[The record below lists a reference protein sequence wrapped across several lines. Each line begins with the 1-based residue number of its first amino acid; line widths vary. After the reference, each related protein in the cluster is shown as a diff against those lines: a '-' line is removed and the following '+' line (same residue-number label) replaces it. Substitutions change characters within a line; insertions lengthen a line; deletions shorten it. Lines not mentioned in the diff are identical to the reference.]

1 MDFDLR
7 QLRHARALSE
17 HGSFARAAR
26 AMHLTQP
33 ALSRSIQELER
44 RTGIKLFDRARGG
57 VEPTDLGRVFLDHA
71 RELLDRA
78 ESLDRELALLRGAGS
93 GQLVVGAGTFPSAT
107 FVGHAV
113 AAFLRA
119 NPAVGMRLVND
130 GWLGLIAGL
139 RRRELD
145 LIVSAE
151 PLPLDD
157 GDLARTPL
165 AKHQGYFLCRP
176 RHPLFERPSLALP
189 DVLGYPIV
197 STARLPTALTDIL
210 LKSRAGGDAGRGVP
224 DVGCES
230 VALMKQVVM
239 NSDHVLMSTLGAAA
253 DEIQSGT
260 LAVLPVVSPE
270 VRAAFVI
277 ARLRNRTLPPVADAF
292 VREVVAADRAAAA
305 VARRL
310 EAHHVPG
317 SRSPARRAAPARAR
331 QTEDS
336 RA

>member
-7 QLRHARALSE
+7 QLRHARALAE

-57 VEPTDLGRVFLDHA
+57 VEPTDLGRVFLEHA
-71 RELLDRA
+71 RELLGRA
-78 ESLDRELALLRGAGS
+78 ESLDRELSLLRGAGS
-93 GQLVVGAGTFPSAT
+93 GRLVVGAGTFPAAT

-113 AAFLRA
+113 AAFLRS

-151 PLPLDD
+151 PVLLDD
-157 GDLARTPL
+157 GDLVVTPL
-165 AKHQGYFLCRP
+165 AQRQGYFVCRP
-176 RHPLFERPSLALP
+176 GHPLCALP
-189 DVLGYPIV
+189 SAGLADVLGYPIV
-197 STARLPTALTDIL
+197 STARLPAALTDVL
-210 LKSRAGGDAGRGVP
+210 LKARAAGDTGRGIP

-230 VALMKQVVM
+230 VALMKQIVM
-239 NSDHVLMSTLGAAA
+239 HSDHVLMTTLGAAA
-253 DEIQSGT
+253 DEVQAGA
-260 LAVLPVVSPE
+260 LVVLPVVSPG
-270 VRAAFVI
+270 VQGAFAI
-277 ARLRNRTLPPVADAF
+277 ARLRNRTLPPIADAF
-292 VREVVAADRAAAA
+292 VREVIAADRQAAA
-305 VARRL
+305 RERGL
-310 EAHHVPG
+310 EALHVGGRQPPG
-317 SRSPARRAAPARAR
+317 RRAAAGRAR
-331 QTEDS
+331 DPRGS
-336 RA
+336 PA